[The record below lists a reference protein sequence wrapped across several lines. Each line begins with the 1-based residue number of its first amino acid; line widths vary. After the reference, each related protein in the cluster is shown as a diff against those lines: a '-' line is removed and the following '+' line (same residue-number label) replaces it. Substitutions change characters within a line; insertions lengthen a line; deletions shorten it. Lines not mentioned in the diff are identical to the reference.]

1 MVAMERWPRDG
12 LPPNPAAWILVTAR
26 RRAIDR
32 IRRVQAG
39 ARAAAALAALETLST
54 PGPDGLADADPDVDA
69 YPDDRLRLMFTCCHP
84 ALSREAQVALTL
96 RLLGGLTTE
105 EIARAFFVPEATM
118 AQRLVRA
125 KRKVRA
131 TNIPFEVPGPDALP
145 ARLDAV
151 LAVLYLVFNEGYFAT
166 SGPDLIRADLSG
178 EAIRLARMLL
188 GLAPDAAEAAG
199 LLALMLLTD
208 ARRAARTGRD
218 GRAVTLEHQDRGR
231 WDRER
236 IAEGL
241 ALTERAL
248 GAGPPGP
255 YALQAAIAAEHAR
268 AATAGETDWP
278 RIARLY
284 GRLAAAVPSAAV
296 ELNRAVAIGMAD
308 GPAAGLALLDA
319 LEAQGRL
326 AGARLVPSAR
336 ADFLRRLGRPAEAAA
351 AYRDA
356 IAQAGN
362 PVERDYL
369 AGRLAEAE
377 AGT

>member
-54 PGPDGLADADPDVDA
+54 PGPDGLADADPAVDA

-105 EIARAFFVPEATM
+105 EIARAFLVPEATM

-151 LAVLYLVFNEGYFAT
+151 LAVLYLVFNEGYSGDVDLAT
-166 SGPDLIRADLSG
+166 
-178 EAIRLARMLL
+178 EAIRLTRQLVALTNE
-188 GLAPDAAEAAG
+188 PEAAG
-199 LLALMLLTD
+199 LLALMLLHQ
-208 ARRAARTGRD
+208 ARRSSRTGPG
-218 GRAVTLEHQDRGR
+218 GRLIPLAEQDRTR
-231 WDRER
+231 WDTRL
-236 IAEGL
+236 IAEGVVILQAAL
-241 ALTERAL
+241 ARDRL
-248 GAGPPGP
+248 GEYQA
-255 YALQAAIAAEHAR
+255 QAAIAALHAD
-268 AATAGETDWP
+268 APTAEETDWVQIVAWYDELVGLTGSP
-278 RIARLY
+278 VAR
-284 GRLAAAVPSAAV
+284 
-296 ELNRAVAIGMAD
+296 LNRAVALGEAA
-308 GPAAGLALLDA
+308 GPRAGLAALAELDPA
-319 LEAQGRL
+319 LPRYSAVAAYLHERDGDL
-326 AGARLVPSAR
+326 ATAARLY
-336 ADFLRRLGRPAEAAA
+336 AEAARSA
-351 AYRDA
+351 ASL
-356 IAQAGN
+356 
-362 PVERDYL
+362 PERDHL
-369 AGRLAEAE
+369 TRQAARLNARLR
-377 AGT
+377 G